1 MPRILKYNTSGIVDD
16 VPDMALAVIEHT
28 TLFYLID
35 QRFSGMNKY
44 IAFATAGAAYE
55 MLIDQMKRTDPESKR
70 KSNTY

>member
-1 MPRILKYNTSGIVDD
+1 MPRLIKYNTTGIVDD

-28 TLFYLID
+28 ALFYVID
-35 QRFSGMNKY
+35 RRFSGMNKY

-55 MLIDQMKRTDPESKR
+55 MLIDQMKRTDPESSR